1 MKKIAHVLL
10 LIILSTFLV
19 QAQSVTKTG
28 TTAAPFLNVGVGA
41 RAIGMGGAFVSLA
54 DDASS
59 LFWNPAGAAYVQ
71 GSEAIFNH
79 SEWIADINFD
89 FAGLVVNLGNIGTV
103 GMFGNFMT
111 MGEMERTT
119 ELYPDGTGQNFSAGS
134 YALGLN
140 YSRALT
146 DRFNIGFN
154 IKYVHEY
161 ILNSSA
167 SGLAIDIGTVFVTGF
182 KGLRLGAS
190 ITNFGTKMS
199 MDGRD
204 VLVQHDID
212 PLREGSNERLNANLD
227 TDAYDM
233 PLNLRVG
240 VSYDVFQDIS
250 NNQLWIA
257 VDALHPSDNV
267 EFINAGLEYVALDL
281 FALRGGYAALFSD
294 DSERGLTL
302 GGGVKYG
309 FGNTLSL
316 KVDYAFETFG
326 RLDNVHKF
334 TLGLL
339 F

>member
-1 MKKIAHVLL
+1 MKKIFSFLML
-10 LIILSTFLV
+10 TIFSLSML

-59 LFWNPAGAAYVQ
+59 LFWNPGGAAYVQ

-89 FAGLVVNLGNIGTV
+89 FAGLVVNLGNMGNV
-103 GMFGNFMT
+103 GIFGNFMT

-119 ELYPDGTGQNFSAGS
+119 ELYPEGTGQNFSAGS

-140 YSRALT
+140 YSRSLT

-154 IKYVHEY
+154 FKYVHEY

-167 SGLAIDIGTVFVTGF
+167 SGMAIDIGTVFVTGF

-190 ITNFGTKMS
+190 ITNFGTKMR

-212 PLREGSNERLNANLD
+212 PQREGSSDRLNASLE
-227 TDAYDM
+227 TSAYDL

-240 VSYDVFQDIS
+240 VSYDLLQDVS
-250 NNQLWIA
+250 NNQLWLA

-267 EFINAGLEYVALDL
+267 EYVNAGMEYVVMDI
-281 FALRGGYAALFSD
+281 FSLRTGYAALFSE

-302 GGGVKYG
+302 GGGLQYG
-309 FGNTLSL
+309 FARTIEL

-334 TLGLL
+334 TLGLS